1 MFGEMNEQKSSKRKK
16 KVKDLKI
23 EMKFLVGSLVDLEK
37 IIQNE
42 DKLKN
47 IEENI
52 KNFIIEAT

>member
-37 IIQNE
+37 II
-42 DKLKN
+42 
-47 IEENI
+47 
-52 KNFIIEAT
+52 